1 VRFRSWAP
9 MNELPVSD
17 DTHLPVSVG
26 SIKGEVYQR
35 GRRAGEGGRRKRV
48 AI

>member
-1 VRFRSWAP
+1 

-17 DTHLPVSVG
+17 DTHPPVSVG
-26 SIKGEVYQR
+26 SIKGRSTKEEEEL
-35 GRRAGEGGRRKRV
+35 GRGRRKRV